1 MDAGKAARFDT
12 IVTVRENQKKQTTR
26 ELYQISL
33 EKVVQIERLN
43 NLNTEQQNAFDR
55 SFKDNR
61 TKASEMQVF
70 SSFVKKL
77 SSEITKQTS
86 TVKKMEA
93 KEDIKREE
101 LFERVKAKTIVEK
114 LQNKFRE
121 EFRKEVEHKEQL
133 LTDSLNQRIEIKQS

>member
-43 NLNTEQQNAFDR
+43 NLNTEQQNAFDQ
-55 SFKDNR
+55 SFKDHR

-86 TVKKMEA
+86 TVKKIET